1 MNILSI
7 ASSSAG
13 NCYRISD
20 GISALLLE
28 AGIPIRRIKLG
39 LNYRLSGI
47 DGCLVTHGHQDHC
60 RAVKDLVKAG
70 IDVYATAETL
80 EAAGVGC
87 EHRTNV
93 IDMHKQFTINTF
105 VIKPFETQHDCP
117 GSVGYLIYST
127 ATKERLVFI
136 TDSYYV
142 RYKFK
147 KLNYIMLECNYA
159 ADILQANVNNGSLPE
174 AQRTRLMQ
182 SHFSLEHVK
191 QFLRANDLSR
201 VHEIYLIHL
210 SAGNSDT
217 VRFKRD
223 IQAVTG
229 KRVIV
234 CNE

>member
-1 MNILSI
+1 MDILSL

-28 AGIPIRRIKLG
+28 AGIPIQRIKRG
-39 LNYRLSGI
+39 LDYKLSGI
-47 DGCLVTHGHQDHC
+47 NGCLVTHSHADHC
-60 RAVKDLVKAG
+60 KAVKDLVKAG
-70 IDVYATAETL
+70 IDVYATMETL
-80 EAAGVGC
+80 EAAGANG
-87 EHRTNV
+87 EHRANV
-93 IDMHKQFTINTF
+93 IDIHKQFTINTF

-136 TDSYYV
+136 TDSFYV

-147 KLNYIMLECNYA
+147 GLNYIMVECNYA
-159 ADILQANVNNGSLPE
+159 ADILQFNVDNGSLQE
-174 AQRTRLMQ
+174 AQRARLVQ

-201 VHEIYLIHL
+201 VQEIYLLHL
-210 SAGNSDT
+210 SAGNSDAA
-217 VRFKRD
+217 RFKRE
-223 IQAVTG
+223 IQAATG

-234 CNE
+234 CKE